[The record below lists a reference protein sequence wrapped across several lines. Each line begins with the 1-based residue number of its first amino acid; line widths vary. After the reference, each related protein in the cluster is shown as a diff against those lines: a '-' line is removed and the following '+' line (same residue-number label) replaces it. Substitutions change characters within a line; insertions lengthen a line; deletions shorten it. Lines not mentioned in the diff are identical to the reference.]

1 MELKINDNEI
11 KSSKD
16 LEALPL
22 NKRDIKKLKSIFSNL
37 YKEDVNNLRVL
48 NFMGLEIISEFLE
61 SHNAFLLQTFKDI
74 EHFDNRGTLNQA
86 IKLRVFDPAL
96 KETVELT
103 FKADEILGVFSEDD
117 SKKKSIYR
125 ITGENQISIKKY
137 IYNSNKNF
145 SNLVLELDPLS
156 RRLVY
161 VEKGTIVNIKYYTQ
175 IDNDSTTLKLD
186 AQFKMVSIPKTVK
199 ISKPVDKGSY
209 NQVRKIYENSI
220 YLPERAFSYLKK
232 CNEYLNS

>member
-1 MELKINDNEI
+1 MEIKINDYVV

-16 LEALPL
+16 LESLPL
-22 NKRDIKKLKSIFSNL
+22 NKRDFKKLKSIFSNL
-37 YKEDVNNLRVL
+37 YKEDVNNLREL
-48 NFMGLEIISEFLE
+48 NFKGLEIISEFLE
-61 SHNAFLLQTFKDI
+61 SHNASLLQTFKDI
-74 EHFDNRGTLNQA
+74 EHFDNRGILNQA
-86 IKLRVFDPAL
+86 IKLRVFDPDL

-117 SKKKSIYR
+117 NKKKSIYR
-125 ITGENQISIKKY
+125 ITGESQISIKKY

-145 SNLVLELDPLS
+145 SKLVLELDPLS

-161 VEKGTIVNIKYYTQ
+161 VEKGTIVNIKYYTHF
-175 IDNDSTTLKLD
+175 DNDSTTLKLD
-186 AQFKMVSIPKTVK
+186 TKFKMLSVPKRVK

-220 YLPERAFSYLKK
+220 YLPERALSYLKK
-232 CNEYLNS
+232 CKEYLDS